1 MTIAP
6 EVSKTPASDDPP
18 LPPVPD
24 EATMVTLKIARFDPE
39 NPDAHGWESFR
50 VPALPT
56 DRMLNLLLYVKGYLD
71 GTLTFRR
78 SCAHGVCGSDAMRIN
93 GVNRL
98 ACKLLMKDMLPTDS
112 DGAFKEGKEVTITV
126 EPIRGLPVEKDLI
139 VDMEP
144 FFDAYRAV
152 KPFLMTS
159 GNEPTRERIQSQTDR
174 ARFDDTT
181 KCILCACCTTSCP
194 VFWNEGS
201 YFGPAAIVNAHRF
214 IFDSRDEGAA
224 ERLDILNDVDGVWRC
239 RTTFNCTDACPRGIQ
254 VTQAIQEV
262 KRALMFSR

>member
-1 MTIAP
+1 MATT
-6 EVSKTPASDDPP
+6 VDDSTQVATAGGTGLPGD
-18 LPPVPD
+18 LPPVP
-24 EATMVTLKIARFDPE
+24 AGAVMLTVHIQRFNPE
-39 NPDAHGWESFR
+39 LDDAPHTESYR
-50 VPALPT
+50 VPALPG
-56 DRMLNLLLYVKGYLD
+56 DRLLNVLHYIKWYVD

-98 ACKLLMKDMLPTDS
+98 ACKVLMRDLLPKKNKPLT
-112 DGAFKEGKEVTITV
+112 VTI
-126 EPIRGLPVEKDLI
+126 EPIRGLPVEKDL
-139 VDMEP
+139 VVNMEP

-152 KPFLMTS
+152 KPYLITS
-159 GNEPTRERIQSQTDR
+159 GNAPTRERIQSPTDR
-174 ARFDDTT
+174 ARYDDTT

-224 ERLDILNDVDGVWRC
+224 ERLEILNDVDGVWRC
-239 RTTFNCTDACPRGIQ
+239 RTTFNCTDACPRGIE
-254 VTQAIQEV
+254 VTKAIQEV
-262 KRALMFSR
+262 KRALMFTR

>member
-6 EVSKTPASDDPP
+6 DVKEPP
-18 LPPVPD
+18 LPPIPD
-24 EATMVTLKIARFDPE
+24 GGAVMVTLKIARFNPEDP
-39 NPDAHGWESFR
+39 DSAGYQSFR
-50 VPALPT
+50 VPCLPS
-56 DRMLNLLLYVKGYLD
+56 DRLLNLLIYVKSYLD

-98 ACKLLMKDMLPTDS
+98 ACKVLMRDLLPKKDKPL
-112 DGAFKEGKEVTITV
+112 TITI
-126 EPIRGLPVEKDLI
+126 EPIRGLAVEKDL
-139 VDMEP
+139 VVNMEP

-152 KPFLMTS
+152 KPYLITS
-159 GNEPTRERIQSQTDR
+159 GNPPTRERIQSPPTDR
-174 ARFDDTT
+174 ARYDDTT

-194 VFWNEGS
+194 VYWSEGGS

-224 ERLDILNDVDGVWRC
+224 ERLDILNDVDGGVWRC
-239 RTTFNCTDACPRGIQ
+239 RTTFNCTDAARAASRSPR
-254 VTQAIQEV
+254 
-262 KRALMFSR
+262 RSRRSSAR

>member
-1 MTIAP
+1 MTAIV
-6 EVSKTPASDDPP
+6 EENPATTEPP
-18 LPPVPD
+18 LPSVPP
-24 EATMVTLKIARFDPE
+24 EATMVTLKIYRFNPE
-39 NPDAHGWESFR
+39 DPDAAGFESFR

-56 DRMLNLLLYVKGYLD
+56 DRLLNLLLYVKGYLD

-98 ACKLLMKDMLPTDS
+98 ACKLLMKDMLPKDKNK
-112 DGAFKEGKEVTITV
+112 DVTITI
-126 EPIRGLPVEKDLI
+126 EPIKGLPVEKDLI
-139 VDMEP
+139 VNMEP
-144 FFDAYRAV
+144 FFDAYRAI
-152 KPFLMTS
+152 KPFLITS
-159 GNEPTRERIQSQTDR
+159 GNEPTYERIQSQKDR

-214 IFDSRDEGAA
+214 IFDSRDEAA
-224 ERLDILNDVDGVWRC
+224 VERLDILNDSDGVWRC

>member
-6 EVSKTPASDDPP
+6 ERKDPA
-18 LPPVPD
+18 LPPIPD
-24 EATMVTLKIARFDPE
+24 GAVMVTMKIARFNPEDP
-39 NPDAHGWESFR
+39 DSAGYQSFR
-50 VPALPT
+50 VPCLPS
-56 DRMLNLLLYVKGYLD
+56 DRLLNLLIYVKSYLD

-98 ACKLLMKDMLPTDS
+98 ACKVLMRDLLPKKDKPL
-112 DGAFKEGKEVTITV
+112 TITI
-126 EPIRGLPVEKDLI
+126 EPIKGLAVEKDL
-139 VDMEP
+139 VVNMEP

-152 KPFLMTS
+152 KPYLMTS
-159 GNEPTRERIQSQTDR
+159 GNAPTRERIQSPTDR
-174 ARFDDTT
+174 ARYDDTT

-194 VFWNEGS
+194 VYWSEGS

-224 ERLDILNDVDGVWRC
+224 ERLDILNEVDGVWRC
-239 RTTFNCTDACPRGIQ
+239 RTTFNCTDACPRGIE
-254 VTQAIQEV
+254 VTKAIQEV
-262 KRALMFSR
+262 KRALMFAR

>member
-6 EVSKTPASDDPP
+6 EVKESA
-18 LPPVPD
+18 LPPIPD
-24 EATMVTLKIARFDPE
+24 GAVMVTMKIARFNPEDP
-39 NPDAHGWESFR
+39 DSAGYQSFR
-50 VPALPT
+50 VPCLPS
-56 DRMLNLLLYVKGYLD
+56 DRLLNLLIYVKSYLD

-98 ACKLLMKDMLPTDS
+98 ACKVLMRDLLPRKDKPL
-112 DGAFKEGKEVTITV
+112 TITI
-126 EPIRGLPVEKDLI
+126 EPIRGLAVEKDL
-139 VDMEP
+139 VVNMEP

-152 KPFLMTS
+152 KPYLMTS
-159 GNEPTRERIQSQTDR
+159 GNAPTRERIQSPTDR
-174 ARFDDTT
+174 ARYDDTT

-194 VFWNEGS
+194 VYWSEGS

-224 ERLDILNDVDGVWRC
+224 ERLDILNEVDGVWRC
-239 RTTFNCTDACPRGIQ
+239 RTTFNCTEACPRGIE
-254 VTQAIQEV
+254 VTKAIQEV
-262 KRALMFSR
+262 KRALMFAR